1 MTILPPGYSSTLN
14 SILVEDFPPGYPQFS
29 ALISSH
35 STFQVYRRFVRLRS
49 RLLLYKQ
56 DSLAHL
62 EDELDLID
70 RQENRV
76 IFLGNRRRDR
86 NDERIQVMKKIDQ
99 ELAEYGMLTL
109 SRGSS
114 DLSIEQSRTS
124 TD

>member
-56 DSLAHL
+56 
-62 EDELDLID
+62 DELDLID